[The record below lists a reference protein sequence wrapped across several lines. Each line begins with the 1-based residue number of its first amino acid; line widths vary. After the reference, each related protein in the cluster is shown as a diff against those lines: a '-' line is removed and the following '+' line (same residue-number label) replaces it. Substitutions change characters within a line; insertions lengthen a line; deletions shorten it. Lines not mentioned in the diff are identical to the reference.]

1 MEIFAPR
8 ALAAITAEMFGG
20 FVWVAAVIALAAA
33 ALTVIALL
41 RGVRWRRAAR
51 IAAGFGLLV
60 ALGVLVALP
69 GFTNASHGDLAGAL
83 DWLIWAAVG
92 IGAGAAAALAVLPML
107 ALALGRR
114 TVTAAPAFQRGA
126 ASSLR

>member
-1 MEIFAPR
+1 MELFAPR
-8 ALAAITAEMFGG
+8 ALAAITGEMFGG
-20 FVWVAAVIALAAA
+20 LLWVAAV
-33 ALTVIALL
+33 VALL
-41 RGVRWRRAAR
+41 DLALVLLALRRGAQWGAAAR
-51 IAAGFGLLV
+51 IAGGFGLLV

-83 DWLIWAAVG
+83 DWLTWAAVG
-92 IGAGAAAALAVLPML
+92 IGAGVAAALAVLPML

-114 TVTAAPAFQRGA
+114 AGAAEPALQRGA